1 MLVLL
6 GKCTRHTHIH
16 CARVPLCSLA
26 HAITNPPHGHARAAT
41 RAQVMKDP
49 VIATDGYTYER
60 AAITDWLARK
70 AVSPLTNQKMPGGN
84 ALIPNH
90 NLRSSIMEWKQK
102 NGLA

>member
-1 MLVLL
+1 
-6 GKCTRHTHIH
+6 
-16 CARVPLCSLA
+16 
-26 HAITNPPHGHARAAT
+26 
-41 RAQVMKDP
+41 MKDP